1 MTHPTI
7 PGAYVSALVVLVLQL
22 SMSFA
27 QYSLKLVNNFQNH
40 DSSTSAHLQMPDPE
54 QLSLEVVSV
63 TGDMKD
69 KETSQHARLVMNDTN
84 TILDGCKHQ

>member
-1 MTHPTI
+1 MVESNQATAWAQFRP
-7 PGAYVSALVVLVLQL
+7 AQL
-22 SMSFA
+22 
-27 QYSLKLVNNFQNH
+27 NTNFENP
-40 DSSTSAHLQMPDPE
+40 DSSTSPHPKMPDPE

-63 TGDMKD
+63 TENMED